1 MMSAMTDPM
10 TDLRPLVDLWWSAVA
25 DFTAYVREI
34 EPSEWHTPTDL
45 AGWDVAAIVA
55 HVAHLEAVLAG
66 TPHEP
71 VDIGEPAHVANPM
84 GTYTEQG
91 VVARRERTR
100 GELVEEIDAATTKRH
115 DELLAALP
123 APGAPAPDVFGLI
136 GWDNR
141 GLLSNRPLD
150 VWMHEQ
156 DLRRATGRP
165 GGLAGPVP
173 EHVIGVFQRSL
184 GYVVGK
190 RTDASPG
197 DSVRLL
203 VEGCAPV
210 TVLVADDGRAA
221 AAEVDGPTTT
231 ITLDREAFIVLAGGR
246 RSPDAVS
253 VAIAGD
259 TALGRQVVAGLAVTP

>member
-1 MMSAMTDPM
+1 MTEM
-10 TDLRPLVDLWWSAVA
+10 RTLVDLWWNAVA

-34 EPSEWHTPTDL
+34 DPSEWHEPTDL
-45 AGWDVAAIVA
+45 AGWDVAAIVS

-71 VDIGEPAHVANPM
+71 VDVGEPAHVTNLM

-91 VVARRERTR
+91 VVSRRERTR
-100 GELVEEIDAATTKRH
+100 EELLSEIEAVTTKRH
-115 DELLAALP
+115 DELVADLPDATGP
-123 APGAPAPDVFGLI
+123 APGVFGML

-141 GLLSNRPLD
+141 TLLGNRPVD
-150 VWMHEQ
+150 IWMHEQ

-165 GGLAGPVP
+165 GGLAGTMA
-173 EHVIGVFQRSL
+173 EHVIGVLQRSL

-190 RTDASPG
+190 RTDAVPG

-210 TVLVADDGRAA
+210 TVLVGEDGRAA
-221 AAEVDGPTTT
+221 PAEVDEPTTT
-231 ITLDREAFIVLAGGR
+231 ITLDREAFIVRAGGR
-246 RSPDAVS
+246 RSPDAVA
-253 VAIAGD
+253 VAIEGD
-259 TALGRQVVAGLAVTP
+259 EKLGGQVVAGLAVTP

>member
-1 MMSAMTDPM
+1 M
-10 TDLRPLVDLWWSAVA
+10 TDLRPLVDLWWNAVA

-34 EPSEWHTPTDL
+34 EPSEWREPTDL

-71 VDIGEPAHVANPM
+71 VDIGEPAHVVNPM

-91 VVARRERTR
+91 VVARRERSR
-100 GELVEEIDAATTKRH
+100 EELLSEIEAATTKRH
-115 DELLAALP
+115 DELAAALP
-123 APGAPAPDVFGLI
+123 DATAPAPDVFGLL

-141 GLLSNRPLD
+141 ALLSNRPFD
-150 VWMHEQ
+150 IWMHEQ

-165 GGLAGPVP
+165 GGLAGPTA
-173 EHVIGVFQRSL
+173 EHVIRVFQRSL

-190 RTDASPG
+190 RTDAAPG
-197 DSVRLL
+197 DSVRLV
-203 VEGCAPV
+203 VEGCAPA
-210 TVLVADDGRAA
+210 TVLVGEDGRAA
-221 AAEVDGPTTT
+221 PAEVDEPTTT

-246 RSPDAVS
+246 RSPDAVA
-253 VAIAGD
+253 VTIGGNEK
-259 TALGRQVVAGLAVTP
+259 LGGQVVAGLAVTP